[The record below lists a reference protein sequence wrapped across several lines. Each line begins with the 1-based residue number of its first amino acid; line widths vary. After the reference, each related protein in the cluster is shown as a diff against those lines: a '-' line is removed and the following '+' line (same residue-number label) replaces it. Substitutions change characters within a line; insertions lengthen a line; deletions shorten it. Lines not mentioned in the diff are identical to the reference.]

1 MGDYE
6 RNDEMMVMVEIE
18 SVIPSLSCS
27 VLFPR
32 DVLCDGVELLDVPY
46 QRPSR

>member
-6 RNDEMMVMVEIE
+6 RNDEMMVMVDIE
-18 SVIPSLSCS
+18 SVIPAAVFCSLAM
-27 VLFPR
+27 F
-32 DVLCDGVELLDVPY
+32 CDGVELLDVPH